1 MVNALKRMDKKF
13 LIMAGL
19 IICLPI
25 VLIIFLA
32 IIQGCGNNKITH
44 EKYEE
49 KMISALQNYAKDTD
63 KLPTEEGEV
72 LTVELSK
79 LVSKGYLKSTEELL
93 DDTTCEGSVSVRR
106 NGSSIENNNGGF
118 LSYTVDL
125 KCKAYSTVHLV
136 DKIKEEVTTEG
147 DGLYKDNDSY
157 IFKGKKVKNYITFF
171 GQNYRIVSIDKDG
184 VLKLV
189 KAEAEMPEKLWD
201 NKFNVETNR
210 TTGKNIY
217 KDSVMLDYLLNDYA
231 NPKKF
236 TEQAKEYM
244 IAYDVCTG
252 KRSATN
258 YEINSSIDCSEK
270 LEKQIISLLNVSDY
284 SKASLDPDCLN
295 LKSLSCNNYN
305 YLYGS
310 ASSTWTLNG
319 PLENTYEVI
328 LLSNGLMEL
337 VNANTYNSYNLV
349 IYIDGNHLYSTGIG
363 SSNDPYV
370 IGSEK

>member
-25 VLIIFLA
+25 VIIIFLA
-32 IIQGCGNNKITH
+32 IIQGCGNKKITH

-49 KMISALQNYAKDTD
+49 KMISALQNYAKDSD
-63 KLPTEEGEV
+63 KLPEKEGEI
-72 LTVELSK
+72 LTVELST
-79 LVSKGYLKSTEELL
+79 LINKGYIKSTEDLL

-106 NGSSIENNNGGF
+106 NGASIEANDGGF

-125 KCKAYSTVHLV
+125 DCKAYSTTHLV
-136 DKIKEEVTTEG
+136 DKIKENVVTEG
-147 DGLYKDNDSY
+147 EGLYKEGDSY
-157 IFKGKKVKNYITFF
+157 IFKGKKVKNYINFF
-171 GQNYRIVSIDKDG
+171 GNNYRIMGIDKDG
-184 VLKLV
+184 ILKLV

-217 KDSVMLDYLLNDYA
+217 KDSTMLDYLLNDYS

-236 TEQAKEYM
+236 TEQSKEYM

-258 YEINSSIDCSEK
+258 YEINSDLDCSEK

-284 SKASLDPDCLN
+284 SKASLDPDCTN

-310 ASSTWTLNG
+310 ASSTWTLNV

-337 VNANTYNSYNLV
+337 INANTYNSYNLV
-349 IYIDGNHLYSTGIG
+349 IYIDGNHLYTTGTG
-363 SSNDPYV
+363 SSSEPYV
-370 IGSEK
+370 IASKK